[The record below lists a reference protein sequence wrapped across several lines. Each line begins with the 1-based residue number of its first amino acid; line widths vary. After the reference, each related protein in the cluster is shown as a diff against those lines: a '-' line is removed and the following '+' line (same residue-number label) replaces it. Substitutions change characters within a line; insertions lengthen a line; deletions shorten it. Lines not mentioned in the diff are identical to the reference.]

1 MRIPHFT
8 ITLIISAILTGL
20 AQQPLQ
26 LGWLAWFSLVPFI
39 FILNRIDSKKAY
51 FKAGFIWGF
60 VYYLTVIFWLAMNIG
75 TTPLIGMISMLAAVL
90 YCSLNIAVISLI
102 MGFLK
107 SYYSQRWFWLMPLV
121 WTSVEY
127 IRNMDILTGG
137 PWTALANTQL
147 DFLTL
152 AQNAEICGIYGI
164 SFWVV
169 LINILLFNFLVRPYP
184 ENSFRAISIFILP
197 WLTGLWLTPQVHTG
211 NASSLDVAVVQP
223 NIHLSQKWKPGG
235 ARENIASL
243 IKYSEP
249 AIEDNVDLIV
259 WPESATSV
267 NILRGN
273 PYNLNLIQS
282 SLDDTKL
289 ISGIPYNSGS
299 NLNRLV
305 YNSIVMI
312 SSDSVSKL
320 YHKIKLVPMAEYI
333 PLSEYFPF
341 LKKFTLG
348 ILGNC
353 TRGEE
358 YTLYDIKDTKFAPMV
373 CIESTFPSL
382 NREFVKQGAEVLVY
396 VVNDGWY
403 EKPPQPQQHAR
414 QAVYRAIE
422 NRRPVIR
429 CTNTGIS
436 MIIDAGGNIS
446 HKLPLN
452 KKGIIQ
458 ATIKPQN
465 MDTFYTRYGVIFAQ
479 MNVLISLLFILGGM
493 IRKK

>member
-1 MRIPHFT
+1 M
-8 ITLIISAILTGL
+8 II
-20 AQQPLQ
+20 
-26 LGWLAWFSLVPFI
+26 
-39 FILNRIDSKKAY
+39 
-51 FKAGFIWGF
+51 
-60 VYYLTVIFWLAMNIG
+60 
-75 TTPLIGMISMLAAVL
+75 AVL
-90 YCSLNIAVISLI
+90 YCSLNIIVICLI
-102 MGFLK
+102 MRILK
-107 SYYSQRWFWLMPLV
+107 NHYPKRWFWLIPFI

-152 AQNAEICGIYGI
+152 AQNAEITGIYGI
-164 SFWVV
+164 SFWIVA
-169 LINILLFNFLVRPYP
+169 INILLFNFLVRPYP
-184 ENSFRAISIFILP
+184 ANSFSTISIFIMP
-197 WLTGLWLTPQVHTG
+197 WLTGLWLTPQVQTD
-211 NASSLDVAVVQP
+211 NVPSVDVAVVQP

-235 ARENIASL
+235 ARENISSL
-243 IKYSEP
+243 IEYSEP
-249 AIEDNVDLIV
+249 AIADDVDLIV

-267 NILRGN
+267 NILKGN
-273 PYNLNLIQS
+273 PYNLNRIQS

-289 ISGIPYNSGS
+289 ISGIPYNSGYG
-299 NLNRLV
+299 LNRFV
-305 YNSIVMI
+305 YNSVVMI
-312 SSDSVSKL
+312 SSDSVSEL
-320 YHKIKLVPMAEYI
+320 YHKMKLVPLAEYI

-341 LKKFTLG
+341 LKKYTLG

-358 YTLYDIKDTKFAPMV
+358 YTLYDVKDAKFAPMV
-373 CIESTFPSL
+373 CIESAFPSL
-382 NREFVKQGAEVLVY
+382 NREFVKNGAEVLVY

-403 EKPPQPQQHAR
+403 ERPPEPQQHAK

-446 HKLPLN
+446 HELPLN
-452 KKGIIQ
+452 EKGMIQ

-465 MDTFYTRYGVIFAQ
+465 ISTFYTRHGDIFAQ
-479 MNVLISLLFILGGM
+479 LNLLISILFILGGI

>member
-1 MRIPHFT
+1 
-8 ITLIISAILTGL
+8 
-20 AQQPLQ
+20 
-26 LGWLAWFSLVPFI
+26 
-39 FILNRIDSKKAY
+39 
-51 FKAGFIWGF
+51 
-60 VYYLTVIFWLAMNIG
+60 
-75 TTPLIGMISMLAAVL
+75 
-90 YCSLNIAVISLI
+90 
-102 MGFLK
+102 
-107 SYYSQRWFWLMPLV
+107 
-121 WTSVEY
+121 
-127 IRNMDILTGG
+127 
-137 PWTALANTQL
+137 
-147 DFLTL
+147 
-152 AQNAEICGIYGI
+152 
-164 SFWVV
+164 
-169 LINILLFNFLVRPYP
+169 
-184 ENSFRAISIFILP
+184 
-197 WLTGLWLTPQVHTG
+197 
-211 NASSLDVAVVQP
+211 VVQP

-235 ARENIASL
+235 SRENISSL

-267 NILRGN
+267 NILKGN
-273 PYNLNLIQS
+273 PYNLNRIQS

-305 YNSIVMI
+305 YNSVVMI

-403 EKPPQPQQHAR
+403 EQPPGPQQHAR

-465 MDTFYTRYGVIFAQ
+465 MDTFYTRYGDIFAQ